1 MVFFPYPCLEIKDH
15 NSAASYKIFMPFLDI
30 ICMEKDQDSPSDQP
44 NSQPNKNFI
53 SRLLDIIGLTRTPD
67 TTEDLEMEI
76 QELLEEGEEQGL
88 ITSQEGKMIN
98 SIFEFRDTLIHEIMT
113 PRPEMVCADVD
124 MGIASVLKLIIRE
137 GFTRIPVYAESPD
150 NIIGILNAKDLLVC
164 VDGPQDCPDIREL
177 IKPPYFV
184 PETMRIVELL
194 RAFQAKKNH
203 MAIVTDE
210 FGGVRGLITLEDVL
224 EEIVGEIDDE
234 YDKDEPQWRALADG
248 GLMIYAKEDIEEV
261 ESYFNVKL
269 PDGPYES
276 VGGFIIHQLKHLPVA
291 GETVETDALA
301 FKVVT
306 ATKRHIKT
314 VKIHKK

>member
-1 MVFFPYPCLEIKDH
+1 
-15 NSAASYKIFMPFLDI
+15 
-30 ICMEKDQDSPSDQP
+30 MEKDQDSSSDLSDPQPS
-44 NSQPNKNFI
+44 KNI
-53 SRLLDIIGLTRTPD
+53 LIRLLDILGLSRSPD

-88 ITSQEGKMIN
+88 ITHQEGQMIS

-113 PRPEMVCADVD
+113 PRPEMVCADVKI
-124 MGIASVLKLIIRE
+124 GVPEVLKLITRE
-137 GFTRIPVYAESPD
+137 GFTRIPVYSESQD

-164 VDGPQDCPDIREL
+164 VDAPETCPDIRKL

-184 PETMRIVELL
+184 PETMRIVDLL
-194 RAFQAKKNH
+194 KAFQAKKNH

-234 YDKDEPQWRALADG
+234 YDKEEPQWRALQDG
-248 GLMIYAKEDIEEV
+248 SLMIYAKEDVEDV
-261 ESYFNVKL
+261 ESFFAIKL
-269 PDGPYES
+269 PEGPYES
-276 VGGFIIHQLKHLPVA
+276 VGGFIIHQLGHLPKA
-291 GETVETDALA
+291 GEIVELDTLT
-301 FKVVT
+301 FKVVS

-314 VKIHKK
+314 VKIQRK

>member
-1 MVFFPYPCLEIKDH
+1 
-15 NSAASYKIFMPFLDI
+15 
-30 ICMEKDQDSPSDQP
+30 MEKDQDPPSDP
-44 NSQPNKNFI
+44 GVSQPSKNLI
-53 SRLLDIIGLTRTPD
+53 SRFLDILKLSRAPD

-88 ITSQEGKMIN
+88 ITSQEGQMIN

-113 PRPEMVCADVD
+113 PRPEMICADVE
-124 MGIASVLKLIIRE
+124 IAIPDVLKLIIKE
-137 GFTRIPVYAESPD
+137 GFTRIPVYSESPD

-164 VDGPQDCPDIREL
+164 VDAPENCPDIREL
-177 IKPPYFV
+177 AKPPYLV
-184 PETMRIVELL
+184 PETMRIVDLL

-234 YDKDEPQWRALADG
+234 YDKAEPQWRALQDG
-248 GLMIYAKEDIEEV
+248 SLVIYAKEDIEEV
-261 ESYFNVKL
+261 ESFFDVKL

-276 VGGFIIHQLKHLPVA
+276 VGGFIIHQLEHLPKA
-291 GETVETDALA
+291 GETVEIDSLV
-301 FKVVT
+301 FKVT
-306 ATKRHIKT
+306 SATKRHIKT
-314 VKIHKK
+314 VKIHRK

>member
-1 MVFFPYPCLEIKDH
+1 
-15 NSAASYKIFMPFLDI
+15 
-30 ICMEKDQDSPSDQP
+30 MEKDQDLPPDSSD
-44 NSQPNKNFI
+44 SQPSKNII
-53 SRLLDIIGLTRTPD
+53 SRLLDVLGINRSPD

-88 ITSQEGKMIN
+88 ITHQEGQMIN

-113 PRPEMVCADVD
+113 PRPEMVCAEVQTPITD
-124 MGIASVLKLIIRE
+124 VLKLITRE
-137 GFTRIPVYAESPD
+137 GFTRIPIYSESLD

-164 VDGPQDCPDIREL
+164 VDEPQDCPNIKEL

-203 MAIVTDE
+203 MAIVADE
-210 FGGVRGLITLEDVL
+210 FGSVRGLITLEDVL

-234 YDKDEPQWRALADG
+234 YDNDEPQWRTLQDG
-248 GLMIYAKEDIEEV
+248 SLMIYAKEDIEEV
-261 ESYFNVKL
+261 ESFFNIEL

-276 VGGFIIHQLKHLPVA
+276 VGGFIIHQLGHLPKS
-291 GETVETDALA
+291 GETVETDTLV
-301 FKVVT
+301 FKVVS
-306 ATKRHIKT
+306 ATKRHIKS
-314 VKIHKK
+314 VRIHRK

>member
-1 MVFFPYPCLEIKDH
+1 
-15 NSAASYKIFMPFLDI
+15 
-30 ICMEKDQDSPSDQP
+30 MEKDQESPSDQ
-44 NSQPNKNFI
+44 NDSQPSKNI
-53 SRLLDIIGLTRTPD
+53 VSRLLDILRLGRGPD

-76 QELLEEGEEQGL
+76 QELLEEGEEHGL
-88 ITSQEGKMIN
+88 ITHQEGQMIN

-113 PRPEMVCADVD
+113 PKPEMVCADIETEMPD
-124 MGIASVLKLIIRE
+124 VLKLIVKE
-137 GFTRIPVYAESPD
+137 GFTRIPVYSESPD
-150 NIIGILNAKDLLVC
+150 NVVGILNAKDLLVC
-164 VDGPQDCPDIREL
+164 VDAPENYPDIREL
-177 IKPPYFV
+177 IKPPYMV
-184 PETMRIVELL
+184 PETKRIVDLL

-234 YDKDEPQWRALADG
+234 YDKDEPQWRPLPDG

-261 ESYFNVKL
+261 ESFFDVGL

-276 VGGFIIHQLKHLPVA
+276 VGGFIIHQLEHLPKA
-291 GETVETDALA
+291 GETVEVGSLI

-314 VKIHKK
+314 VKIHRK

>member
-1 MVFFPYPCLEIKDH
+1 
-15 NSAASYKIFMPFLDI
+15 
-30 ICMEKDQDSPSDQP
+30 MEKDQDSSSDLPDPQPS
-44 NSQPNKNFI
+44 KNI
-53 SRLLDIIGLTRTPD
+53 LIRLLDILGLSRSPD

-88 ITSQEGKMIN
+88 ITHQEGQMIS

-113 PRPEMVCADVD
+113 PRPEMVCADVKI
-124 MGIASVLKLIIRE
+124 GVPEVLKLITRE
-137 GFTRIPVYAESPD
+137 GFTRIPVYSESQD

-164 VDGPQDCPDIREL
+164 VDAPETCPDIRKL

-184 PETMRIVELL
+184 PETMRRVDLL
-194 RAFQAKKNH
+194 KAFQAKKNH

-234 YDKDEPQWRALADG
+234 YDMEEPQWRALQDG
-248 GLMIYAKEDIEEV
+248 SLMIYAKEDVEDV
-261 ESYFNVKL
+261 ESFFGAKL
-269 PDGPYES
+269 PEGPYES
-276 VGGFIIHQLKHLPVA
+276 VGGFIIHQLGHLPKA
-291 GETVETDALA
+291 GEIVELDTLT
-301 FKVVT
+301 FKVVS

-314 VKIHKK
+314 VKIQRK

>member
-1 MVFFPYPCLEIKDH
+1 MLEKQFIKYSL
-15 NSAASYKIFMPFLDI
+15 NLYEFR
-30 ICMEKDQDSPSDQP
+30 MEKDQDASSDLP
-44 NSQPNKNFI
+44 DSQPSKNI
-53 SRLLDIIGLTRTPD
+53 ITRLLDILGLNRAPD

-88 ITSQEGKMIN
+88 ITRQEGQMIN

-113 PRPEMVCADVD
+113 PRTEIVCVDVK
-124 MGIASVLKLIIRE
+124 MGIREALKLIIRE
-137 GFTRIPVYAESPD
+137 GFTRIPVYSESQD

-164 VDGPQDCPDIREL
+164 IDDMESCPDIKKL
-177 IKPPYFV
+177 SKPAYFV
-184 PETMRIVELL
+184 PETMRIVDLL

-234 YDKDEPQWRALADG
+234 YDKDEPQWRALQDG
-248 GLMIYAKEDIEEV
+248 SLMIYAKEDIEEV
-261 ESYFNVKL
+261 ETFFDVEL

-276 VGGFIIHQLKHLPVA
+276 VGGFIIHQLGHLPKS
-291 GETVETDALA
+291 GETVELDNLI

-314 VKIHKK
+314 VKIQRK

>member
-1 MVFFPYPCLEIKDH
+1 
-15 NSAASYKIFMPFLDI
+15 
-30 ICMEKDQDSPSDQP
+30 MEKDQDSSSDLPDPQPS
-44 NSQPNKNFI
+44 KNI
-53 SRLLDIIGLTRTPD
+53 VTRLLDILGLSRSPD

-76 QELLEEGEEQGL
+76 QELLEDGEEQGL
-88 ITSQEGKMIN
+88 ITRQEGQMIN

-113 PRPEMVCADVD
+113 PRPEMVCADMQV
-124 MGIASVLKLIIRE
+124 GIPEVLKLITKE
-137 GFTRIPVYAESPD
+137 GFTRIPIYSESQD

-164 VDGPQDCPDIREL
+164 VDAPEACPDIKKL

-184 PETMRIVELL
+184 PETMRIVDLL

-234 YDKDEPQWRALADG
+234 YDNDEPQWRTLQDG
-248 GLMIYAKEDIEEV
+248 SLMIYAKEDIEEV
-261 ESYFNVKL
+261 ESFFNVEL

-276 VGGFIIHQLKHLPVA
+276 VGGFIIHQLGHLPKA
-291 GETVETDALA
+291 GETVELDSLI
-301 FKVVT
+301 FKVVS
-306 ATKRHIKT
+306 ATKRHIKS
-314 VKIHKK
+314 VKIQRK

>member
-1 MVFFPYPCLEIKDH
+1 
-15 NSAASYKIFMPFLDI
+15 
-30 ICMEKDQDSPSDQP
+30 MEKDQDSSSDLPDPQPS
-44 NSQPNKNFI
+44 KNI
-53 SRLLDIIGLTRTPD
+53 LIRLLDILGLSRSPD

-88 ITSQEGKMIN
+88 ITHQEGQMIS

-113 PRPEMVCADVD
+113 PRPEMVCADVKI
-124 MGIASVLKLIIRE
+124 GVPEVLKLITRE
-137 GFTRIPVYAESPD
+137 GFTRIPVYSESQD

-164 VDGPQDCPDIREL
+164 VDAPETCPDIKKL

-184 PETMRIVELL
+184 PETMRIVDLL
-194 RAFQAKKNH
+194 KAFQAKKNH

-234 YDKDEPQWRALADG
+234 YDKEEPQWRALQDG
-248 GLMIYAKEDIEEV
+248 SLMIYAKEDVEDV
-261 ESYFNVKL
+261 ESFFAIKL
-269 PDGPYES
+269 PEGPYES
-276 VGGFIIHQLKHLPVA
+276 VGGFIIHQLGHLPKA
-291 GETVETDALA
+291 GEIVELDTLT
-301 FKVVT
+301 FKVVS

-314 VKIHKK
+314 VKIQRK

>member
-1 MVFFPYPCLEIKDH
+1 
-15 NSAASYKIFMPFLDI
+15 
-30 ICMEKDQDSPSDQP
+30 MEKDQDSSSDLPDPQPS
-44 NSQPNKNFI
+44 KNILF
-53 SRLLDIIGLTRTPD
+53 RLLDILGLGRSPD

-88 ITSQEGKMIN
+88 ITHQEGQMIN

-113 PRPEMVCADVD
+113 PRPEMVCADAK
-124 MGIASVLKLIIRE
+124 IKIPAVLKLITRE
-137 GFTRIPVYAESPD
+137 GFTRIPVYSGSQD

-164 VDGPQDCPDIREL
+164 VDAPETCPDIRKL

-234 YDKDEPQWRALADG
+234 YDKDEPQWRAMQDG
-248 GLMIYAKEDIEEV
+248 SLMIYAKEDIEEV
-261 ESYFNVKL
+261 ESFFGVEL
-269 PDGPYES
+269 PEGPYES
-276 VGGFIIHQLKHLPVA
+276 VGGFIIHQLGHLPKA
-291 GETVETDALA
+291 GEVVELDTLI
-301 FKVVT
+301 FKVVS
-306 ATKRHIKT
+306 ATRRHIKS
-314 VKIHKK
+314 VKIQRK

>member
-1 MVFFPYPCLEIKDH
+1 
-15 NSAASYKIFMPFLDI
+15 
-30 ICMEKDQDSPSDQP
+30 MEKDQDSSSDLSDPQPS
-44 NSQPNKNFI
+44 KNI
-53 SRLLDIIGLTRTPD
+53 LIRLLDILGLSRSPD

-88 ITSQEGKMIN
+88 ITHQEGQMIS

-113 PRPEMVCADVD
+113 PRPEMVCADVKI
-124 MGIASVLKLIIRE
+124 GVPEVLKLITRE
-137 GFTRIPVYAESPD
+137 GFTRIPVYSESQD

-164 VDGPQDCPDIREL
+164 VDAPETCPDIKKL

-184 PETMRIVELL
+184 PETMRIVDLL
-194 RAFQAKKNH
+194 KAFQAKKNH

-234 YDKDEPQWRALADG
+234 YDKDEPQWRALQDG
-248 GLMIYAKEDIEEV
+248 SLMIYAKEDVEDV
-261 ESYFNVKL
+261 ESFFAIKL
-269 PDGPYES
+269 PEGPYES
-276 VGGFIIHQLKHLPVA
+276 VGGFIIHQLGHLPKA
-291 GETVETDALA
+291 GEIVELDTLT
-301 FKVVT
+301 FKVVS

-314 VKIHKK
+314 VKIQRK

>member
-1 MVFFPYPCLEIKDH
+1 
-15 NSAASYKIFMPFLDI
+15 
-30 ICMEKDQDSPSDQP
+30 MEKDQDSSSDSPDPPPS
-44 NSQPNKNFI
+44 KNIVTRFLE
-53 SRLLDIIGLTRTPD
+53 LLGIDRSPD

-76 QELLEEGEEQGL
+76 QELLEEGQEQGL
-88 ITSQEGKMIN
+88 ITRQEGQMIS

-113 PRPEMVCADVD
+113 PRPEMVSADVEI
-124 MGIASVLKLIIRE
+124 GVPAVLKLITRE
-137 GFTRIPVYAESPD
+137 GFTRIPVYSGSQD

-164 VDGPQDCPDIREL
+164 VDAPETCPEVKKL

-184 PETMRIVELL
+184 PETMRIVDLL

-234 YDKDEPQWRALADG
+234 YDKEEPQWRAMQDG
-248 GLMIYAKEDIEEV
+248 SLMIYAKEDIEEV
-261 ESYFNVKL
+261 ESFFKVKL

-276 VGGFIIHQLKHLPVA
+276 VGGFIIHQLGRLPKA
-291 GETVETDALA
+291 GEIVELDTLM
-301 FKVVT
+301 FKVIS

-314 VKIHKK
+314 VKIQRK

>member
-1 MVFFPYPCLEIKDH
+1 
-15 NSAASYKIFMPFLDI
+15 
-30 ICMEKDQDSPSDQP
+30 MEKDQDSSSDLP
-44 NSQPNKNFI
+44 DSQPSKNFI
-53 SRLLDIIGLTRTPD
+53 IRLLDILGLSRSPD

-76 QELLEEGEEQGL
+76 QELLDEGEEQGL
-88 ITSQEGKMIN
+88 ITPQEGQMIN

-113 PRPEMVCADVD
+113 PRTEIVCADVQ
-124 MGIASVLKLIIRE
+124 MGIPEVLKLITRE
-137 GFTRIPVYAESPD
+137 GFTRIPVYSGTQD

-164 VDGPQDCPDIREL
+164 VNDPESCPDIKKL
-177 IKPPYFV
+177 TKQPYFV
-184 PETMRIVELL
+184 PETMRIVDLL

-234 YDKDEPQWRALADG
+234 YDKDEPQWRALQDG
-248 GLMIYAKEDIEEV
+248 SLMIYAKEDIEEV
-261 ESYFNVKL
+261 ESFFNVEL
-269 PDGPYES
+269 PEGPYES
-276 VGGFIIHQLKHLPVA
+276 VGGFIIHQLGHLPKA
-291 GETVETDALA
+291 GETVELDDLL

-314 VKIHKK
+314 VKIQRK

>member
-1 MVFFPYPCLEIKDH
+1 
-15 NSAASYKIFMPFLDI
+15 
-30 ICMEKDQDSPSDQP
+30 MEKDQDSSSDLP
-44 NSQPNKNFI
+44 DSQPSKNI
-53 SRLLDIIGLTRTPD
+53 LIRLLGLLGFGRSPD

-88 ITSQEGKMIN
+88 ITRQEGQMIN

-113 PRPEMVCADVD
+113 PRTEMVCADVK
-124 MGIASVLKLIIRE
+124 MGIPEVLKLITRE
-137 GFTRIPVYAESPD
+137 GFTRIPVYAESHD

-164 VDGPQDCPDIREL
+164 VDAPEACPDIKKL
-177 IKPPYFV
+177 TKPPYFV
-184 PETMRIVELL
+184 PETMRIVDLL
-194 RAFQAKKNH
+194 RAFQAKKGH

-234 YDKDEPQWRALADG
+234 YDKEEPQWRALQDG
-248 GLMIYAKEDIEEV
+248 SLMIYAKEDIEKV
-261 ESYFNVKL
+261 ESYFNVEL
-269 PDGPYES
+269 PDGPFES
-276 VGGFIIHQLKHLPVA
+276 VGGFIIHQLGHLPKA
-291 GETVETDALA
+291 GEIVELDNLL

-314 VKIHKK
+314 VKIHRK

>member
-1 MVFFPYPCLEIKDH
+1 
-15 NSAASYKIFMPFLDI
+15 
-30 ICMEKDQDSPSDQP
+30 MEKDQDSSSDLP
-44 NSQPNKNFI
+44 DSQPSKNILF
-53 SRLLDIIGLTRTPD
+53 RLLEILGLGRSPD

-88 ITSQEGKMIN
+88 ITSQEGQMIS

-113 PRPEMVCADVD
+113 PRTEMVCADVKI
-124 MGIASVLKLIIRE
+124 GIPAVLKLITRE
-137 GFTRIPVYAESPD
+137 GFTRIPVYSESQD

-164 VDGPQDCPDIREL
+164 VDAPETCPDIKKL

-184 PETMRIVELL
+184 PETMRIVDLL

-234 YDKDEPQWRALADG
+234 YDKEEPQWRAMQDG
-248 GLMIYAKEDIEEV
+248 SLMILAKEDIEEV
-261 ESYFNVKL
+261 ESFFDVEL

-276 VGGFIIHQLKHLPVA
+276 VGGFIIHQLGHLPKA
-291 GETVETDALA
+291 GEVVELDTLI
-301 FKVVT
+301 FKVVS

-314 VKIHKK
+314 VKIHRK

>member
-1 MVFFPYPCLEIKDH
+1 
-15 NSAASYKIFMPFLDI
+15 
-30 ICMEKDQDSPSDQP
+30 MEKDQDSSSDSPDPPPS
-44 NSQPNKNFI
+44 KNIVTRFLE
-53 SRLLDIIGLTRTPD
+53 LLGIDRSPD

-76 QELLEEGEEQGL
+76 QELLEEGQEQGL
-88 ITSQEGKMIN
+88 ITRQEGQMIS

-113 PRPEMVCADVD
+113 PRPEMVSADVEI
-124 MGIASVLKLIIRE
+124 GVPAVLKLITRE
-137 GFTRIPVYAESPD
+137 GFTRIPVYSGSQD

-164 VDGPQDCPDIREL
+164 VDAPETCPEVKKL
-177 IKPPYFV
+177 IKTPYFV
-184 PETMRIVELL
+184 PETMRIVDLL

-234 YDKDEPQWRALADG
+234 YDKEEPQWRAMQDG
-248 GLMIYAKEDIEEV
+248 SLMIYAKEDIEEV
-261 ESYFNVKL
+261 ESFFKVKL

-276 VGGFIIHQLKHLPVA
+276 VGGFIIHQLGHLPKA
-291 GETVETDALA
+291 GEIVELDTLM
-301 FKVVT
+301 FKVIS

-314 VKIHKK
+314 VKIQRK

>member
-1 MVFFPYPCLEIKDH
+1 
-15 NSAASYKIFMPFLDI
+15 
-30 ICMEKDQDSPSDQP
+30 MEKDQDSSSDLPDQQPS
-44 NSQPNKNFI
+44 KNI
-53 SRLLDIIGLTRTPD
+53 LIRLLDILGLSRSPD

-88 ITSQEGKMIN
+88 ITRQEGQMIN

-113 PRPEMVCADVD
+113 PRPEMVCADVQI
-124 MGIASVLKLIIRE
+124 GVPEVLKLITRE
-137 GFTRIPVYAESPD
+137 GFTRIPVYSESQD

-164 VDGPQDCPDIREL
+164 IDAPETCPDIKKL

-184 PETMRIVELL
+184 PETMRIVDLV

-234 YDKDEPQWRALADG
+234 YDKEEPQWRALQDG
-248 GLMIYAKEDIEEV
+248 SLMIYAKEDIEEV
-261 ESYFNVKL
+261 ESFFGVQL

-276 VGGFIIHQLKHLPVA
+276 VGGFIIHQLGHLPKA
-291 GETVETDALA
+291 GEIVELDTLT
-301 FKVVT
+301 FKVVS
-306 ATKRHIKT
+306 ATKRHIKS
-314 VKIHKK
+314 VKIQRK

>member
-1 MVFFPYPCLEIKDH
+1 
-15 NSAASYKIFMPFLDI
+15 
-30 ICMEKDQDSPSDQP
+30 MEKDQDSSSDLPDPQPS
-44 NSQPNKNFI
+44 KNI
-53 SRLLDIIGLTRTPD
+53 LIRLLDILGLSRSPD

-88 ITSQEGKMIN
+88 ITHQEGQMIS

-113 PRPEMVCADVD
+113 PRPEMVCADVKI
-124 MGIASVLKLIIRE
+124 GVPEVLKLITRE
-137 GFTRIPVYAESPD
+137 GFTRIPVYSESQD

-164 VDGPQDCPDIREL
+164 VDAPETCPDIKKL

-184 PETMRIVELL
+184 PETMRIVDLL
-194 RAFQAKKNH
+194 KAFQAKKNH

-234 YDKDEPQWRALADG
+234 YDKDEPQWRALQDG
-248 GLMIYAKEDIEEV
+248 SLMIYAKEDVEDV
-261 ESYFNVKL
+261 ESFFGVKL
-269 PDGPYES
+269 PEGPYES
-276 VGGFIIHQLKHLPVA
+276 VGGFIIHQLGHLPKA
-291 GETVETDALA
+291 GEIVELDTLT
-301 FKVVT
+301 FKVVS

-314 VKIHKK
+314 VKIQRK

>member
-1 MVFFPYPCLEIKDH
+1 
-15 NSAASYKIFMPFLDI
+15 
-30 ICMEKDQDSPSDQP
+30 MEKDQDSSSDLPDPQPS
-44 NSQPNKNFI
+44 KNI
-53 SRLLDIIGLTRTPD
+53 LIRLLDILGLSRSPD

-88 ITSQEGKMIN
+88 ITHQEGQMIN

-113 PRPEMVCADVD
+113 PRPEMVCADVKI
-124 MGIASVLKLIIRE
+124 GVPEVLKLITRE
-137 GFTRIPVYAESPD
+137 GFTRIPVYSESQD
-150 NIIGILNAKDLLVC
+150 NIVGILNAKDLLVC
-164 VDGPQDCPDIREL
+164 VDAPETCPDIKKL

-184 PETMRIVELL
+184 PETMRIVDLL

-234 YDKDEPQWRALADG
+234 YDKEEPQWRALRDG
-248 GLMIYAKEDIEEV
+248 SLMIYAKEDVEEV
-261 ESYFNVKL
+261 ESFFGVKL

-276 VGGFIIHQLKHLPVA
+276 VGGFIIHQLGHLPKA
-291 GETVETDALA
+291 GELVELDTLT
-301 FKVVT
+301 FKVVS

-314 VKIHKK
+314 VKIQR

>member
-1 MVFFPYPCLEIKDH
+1 
-15 NSAASYKIFMPFLDI
+15 
-30 ICMEKDQDSPSDQP
+30 MEKDQDSSSDLPDPQPS
-44 NSQPNKNFI
+44 KNI
-53 SRLLDIIGLTRTPD
+53 VTRLLDILGLSRSPD

-76 QELLEEGEEQGL
+76 QELLEDGEEQGL
-88 ITSQEGKMIN
+88 ITRQEGQMIN

-113 PRPEMVCADVD
+113 PKPEMVCADMQV
-124 MGIASVLKLIIRE
+124 GIPEVLKLITKE
-137 GFTRIPVYAESPD
+137 GFTRIPIYSESHD

-164 VDGPQDCPDIREL
+164 VDAPETCPDIKKL

-184 PETMRIVELL
+184 PETMRIVDLL

-234 YDKDEPQWRALADG
+234 YDNDEPQWRTLQDG
-248 GLMIYAKEDIEEV
+248 SLMIYAKEDIEEV
-261 ESYFNVKL
+261 ESFFNVEL

-276 VGGFIIHQLKHLPVA
+276 VGGFIIHQLGHLPKA
-291 GETVETDALA
+291 GETVELDPLI
-301 FKVVT
+301 FKVVS
-306 ATKRHIKT
+306 ATKRHIKS
-314 VKIHKK
+314 VKIQRK

>member
-1 MVFFPYPCLEIKDH
+1 
-15 NSAASYKIFMPFLDI
+15 
-30 ICMEKDQDSPSDQP
+30 MEKDQDSSADLPDP
-44 NSQPNKNFI
+44 QPNKNI
-53 SRLLDIIGLTRTPD
+53 LIRLLDKLGLSRSPD

-88 ITSQEGKMIN
+88 ITRQEGQMIN

-113 PRPEMVCADVD
+113 PRPEMVSIDVEA
-124 MGIASVLKLIIRE
+124 GVPEALKLITRE
-137 GFTRIPVYAESPD
+137 GFTRIPVYSDSQD

-164 VDGPQDCPDIREL
+164 IDTPEACPEIRKL
-177 IKPPYFV
+177 IKPPYLV
-184 PETMRIVELL
+184 PETMRIVDLL

-234 YDKDEPQWRALADG
+234 YDKEEPQWRALQDG
-248 GLMIYAKEDIEEV
+248 SLMIYAKEDIEVV
-261 ESYFNVKL
+261 ESFFSVEL

-276 VGGFIIHQLKHLPVA
+276 VGGFIIHQLGHLPKA
-291 GETVETDALA
+291 GEIVELDTLI
-301 FKVVT
+301 FKVVS
-306 ATKRHIKT
+306 ATKRHIKS
-314 VKIHKK
+314 VKIQRK

>member
-1 MVFFPYPCLEIKDH
+1 
-15 NSAASYKIFMPFLDI
+15 
-30 ICMEKDQDSPSDQP
+30 MEKDQDSSSDLPDPQPS
-44 NSQPNKNFI
+44 KNI
-53 SRLLDIIGLTRTPD
+53 LIRLLDILGLSRSPD

-88 ITSQEGKMIN
+88 ITHQEGQMIS

-113 PRPEMVCADVD
+113 PRPEMVCADVKI
-124 MGIASVLKLIIRE
+124 GVPEVLKLITRE
-137 GFTRIPVYAESPD
+137 GFTRIPVYSESQD

-164 VDGPQDCPDIREL
+164 VDAPETCPDIRKL

-184 PETMRIVELL
+184 PETMRIVDLL
-194 RAFQAKKNH
+194 KAFQAKKNH

-234 YDKDEPQWRALADG
+234 YDKDEPQWRALQDG
-248 GLMIYAKEDIEEV
+248 SLMIYAKEDVEDV
-261 ESYFNVKL
+261 ESFFAIKL
-269 PDGPYES
+269 PEGPYES
-276 VGGFIIHQLKHLPVA
+276 VGGFIIHQLGHLPKA
-291 GETVETDALA
+291 GEIVELDTLT
-301 FKVVT
+301 FKVVS

-314 VKIHKK
+314 VKIQRK

>member
-1 MVFFPYPCLEIKDH
+1 MLEKQFIKYSL
-15 NSAASYKIFMPFLDI
+15 NLYEFR
-30 ICMEKDQDSPSDQP
+30 MEKDQDASSDLP
-44 NSQPNKNFI
+44 DSQPSKNI
-53 SRLLDIIGLTRTPD
+53 ITRLLDILGLNRAPD

-88 ITSQEGKMIN
+88 ITRQEGQMIN

-113 PRPEMVCADVD
+113 PRTEIVCVD
-124 MGIASVLKLIIRE
+124 IKMGIREALKLIIRE
-137 GFTRIPVYAESPD
+137 GFTRIPVYSESQD

-164 VDGPQDCPDIREL
+164 IDDMESCPDIKKL
-177 IKPPYFV
+177 SKPAYFV
-184 PETMRIVELL
+184 PETMRIVDLL

-234 YDKDEPQWRALADG
+234 YDKDEPQWRALQDG
-248 GLMIYAKEDIEEV
+248 SLMIYAKEDIEEV
-261 ESYFNVKL
+261 ETFFDVEL

-276 VGGFIIHQLKHLPVA
+276 VGGFIIHQLGHLPKS
-291 GETVETDALA
+291 GETVELDNLI

-314 VKIHKK
+314 VKIQRK

>member
-1 MVFFPYPCLEIKDH
+1 
-15 NSAASYKIFMPFLDI
+15 
-30 ICMEKDQDSPSDQP
+30 MEKDQDSSSDLPDPQPS
-44 NSQPNKNFI
+44 KNI
-53 SRLLDIIGLTRTPD
+53 LIRLLDILGLSRSPD

-88 ITSQEGKMIN
+88 ITHQEGQMIS

-113 PRPEMVCADVD
+113 PRPEMVCADVKI
-124 MGIASVLKLIIRE
+124 GVPEVLKLITRE
-137 GFTRIPVYAESPD
+137 GFTRIPVYSESQD

-164 VDGPQDCPDIREL
+164 VDAPETCPDIKKL

-184 PETMRIVELL
+184 PETMRIVDLL
-194 RAFQAKKNH
+194 KAFQAKKNH

-234 YDKDEPQWRALADG
+234 YDKDEPQWRALQDG
-248 GLMIYAKEDIEEV
+248 SLMIYAKEDVEDV
-261 ESYFNVKL
+261 ESFFAIKL
-269 PDGPYES
+269 PEGPYES
-276 VGGFIIHQLKHLPVA
+276 VGGFIIHQLGHLPKA
-291 GETVETDALA
+291 GEIVELDTLT
-301 FKVVT
+301 FKVVS

-314 VKIHKK
+314 VKIQRK